1 MIAIKIAIIAAL
13 VLVVVKFVASA
24 FGKGDI
30 PLLNQA
36 VTVIL
41 GLFVTFEVIQLGQ
54 AVIDKIN

>member
-1 MIAIKIAIIAAL
+1 MIAVKIAIICAL
-13 VLVVVKFVASA
+13 VLVVVKFIASA

-41 GLFVTFEVIQLGQ
+41 GLFVAFEVFQLGRTM
-54 AVIDKIN
+54 IEKIN

>member
-1 MIAIKIAIIAAL
+1 MIAVKIAIICAL

-41 GLFVTFEVIQLGQ
+41 GLFIAFEVLQLGRTM
-54 AVIDKIN
+54 IEKIN

>member
-1 MIAIKIAIIAAL
+1 MIAVKIAIICAL
-13 VLVVVKFVASA
+13 VLVVVKFIASA

-41 GLFVTFEVIQLGQ
+41 GLFIAFEVLQLGRTM
-54 AVIDKIN
+54 IEKIN